1 LKFFHG
7 GFPDSS
13 ILVQAD
19 EDLFKKINPQPI
31 DKEEKFFIIK
41 PQQIEIDQENYLGTS
56 LMFRATTTPKSA
68 RLSGCF

>member
-19 EDLFKKINPQPI
+19 EDLFKKINPNPL
-31 DKEEKFFIIK
+31 IK
-41 PQQIEIDQENYLGTS
+41 K
-56 LMFRATTTPKSA
+56 KSF
-68 RLSGCF
+68 L